1 MTLSPAWRRVK
12 VYDVSRM
19 ENYICNGTC
28 SPGWTED
35 RGAKWG
41 MPLESHVPCFQE
53 RVDTG
58 RLK

>member
-1 MTLSPAWRRVK
+1 MTSLM
-12 VYDVSRM
+12 DDHM
-19 ENYICNGTC
+19 CEGTY
-28 SPGWTED
+28 SPGWTEV
-35 RGAKWG
+35 RGATWG

>member
-1 MTLSPAWRRVK
+1 MTSLLEKLHVQIHMQS
-12 VYDVSRM
+12 
-19 ENYICNGTC
+19 
-28 SPGWTED
+28 GWTEV

-41 MPLESHVPCFQE
+41 MPLESHVPCLQE

>member
-1 MTLSPAWRRVK
+1 MTFSLGRLH
-12 VYDVSRM
+12 VYKYVQSR
-19 ENYICNGTC
+19 
-28 SPGWTED
+28 WTEV

-41 MPLESHVPCFQE
+41 MPLESHVPRFQE